1 MDCAITLERFFCGN
15 MILDSIRLKQI
26 FNNIVSFENCKPR
39 KILTIMKK
47 TKTFLFALTVLLCL
61 SAPYFAMAQLQS
73 PASSPAAFV
82 SQNVG
87 FTKISIDYSSPA
99 VKGRQIFG
107 EIEKYGVT
115 WRAGANAT
123 TTIEFSTGVNVG
135 GKNLRAGKYSIFIT
149 PMASGEWTIHL
160 NGKANSVF
168 TYMKDGKIDEEAMAK
183 DDAVAIKVMP
193 VMAADSHERLTYSIS
208 AENNKVAKVSMAWDK
223 VRLSFMVDTQ
233 VDQKM
238 EGFKGAF

>member
-1 MDCAITLERFFCGN
+1 MKN
-15 MILDSIRLKQI
+15 NRLY
-26 FNNIVSFENCKPR
+26 
-39 KILTIMKK
+39 
-47 TKTFLFALTVLLCL
+47 FLAFTCMLLL
-61 SAPYFAMAQLQS
+61 VASVQSHAQLQS
-73 PASSPAAFV
+73 PAASPAAFV

-123 TTIEFSTGVNVG
+123 TIIEFSTGVSVG

-149 PMASGEWTIHL
+149 PMASGEWTVHL
-160 NGKANSVF
+160 NGKGNSVF
-168 TYMKDGKIDEEAMAK
+168 TYMKDGKIDEEAVAK

-193 VMAADSHERLTYSIS
+193 VMASDSQERLSYSIS
-208 AENNKVAKVSMAWDK
+208 AENNKVAKVTMSWDK